1 MNKRNVTTPGQTWQ
15 QYRINL
21 VRTSRA
27 PQWWAYQI
35 TDAFTG
41 ALMADGEVRGSRVLA
56 LVTAQRE
63 VRKFEAARQPF
74 YIPPVTNGYHI
85 PC

>member
-1 MNKRNVTTPGQTWQ
+1 MTKTNHNAPVPSG
-15 QYRINL
+15 QYRIAL
-21 VRTSRA
+21 TKTQCS

-41 ALMADGEVRGSRVLA
+41 ALMAGGEVRGSRVLA
-56 LVTAQRE
+56 LVEAQRK
-63 VRKFEAARQPF
+63 VRALETARQPF
-74 YIPPVTNGYHI
+74 YIQPVESGYRI

>member
-1 MNKRNVTTPGQTWQ
+1 LKIQSITPASSG
-15 QYRINL
+15 QYRIKL
-21 VRTSRA
+21 TRTSNS

-41 ALMADGEVRGSRVLA
+41 KTMAGGEVKGSRVLA
-56 LVTAQRE
+56 LVEAQRR
-63 VRKFEAARQPF
+63 VRALETARQPA
-74 YIPPVTNGYHI
+74 YIPPVRNQYHV

>member
-1 MNKRNVTTPGQTWQ
+1 MTKTNHNAPVSSG
-15 QYRINL
+15 QYRIEL
-21 VRTSRA
+21 TRTQHS
-27 PQWWAYQI
+27 PQWWEYRVI
-35 TDAFTG
+35 DAFTG
-41 ALMADGEVRGSRVLA
+41 ALMAGGEMRGSRVLA
-56 LVTAQRE
+56 LVEAQRE